1 MPTTFTQ
8 HSHSNS
14 IHIFQRCIRYLLY
27 PCLKEIS
34 DNVTEQLSADESQP
48 SSIVVEDLSIRL
60 VGACFLAFSVSSL
73 GLLVPGM
80 WGSLQGRRLHRH
92 DKGSSSKDYVDSSG
106 LQILTNYFF
115 LRTLFFL
122 QGSMGLSLVG
132 VGAINLASSEDDYG
146 HANCNS
152 LKDQSTLWMGVWVMM
167 LTSFG
172 LMASFWPRSIEEDGQ
187 TSQSTSYRVESPN
200 SVMEPLLGLE
210 MIQDGASIANDEH
223 EGITNDE
230 YPTAANVGETNE
242 STTRLRGTSRLL
254 KLAGNQSIYLW
265 IGIIVLVIR
274 LPFSLA
280 IPHFVSTTIG
290 NLINEDYAGAK
301 REILLLF
308 LLGTVDAVLDFWCVY
323 LFGKAKEN
331 IVRAVRVDTFASL
344 MRQEQAFFDTTNTGD
359 LISRLTSD
367 CGEMSEDLTW
377 FFRFSVEAVV
387 RMLG

>member
-1 MPTTFTQ
+1 M
-8 HSHSNS
+8 
-14 IHIFQRCIRYLLY
+14 
-27 PCLKEIS
+27 
-34 DNVTEQLSADESQP
+34 
-48 SSIVVEDLSIRL
+48 
-60 VGACFLAFSVSSL
+60 AFSVSSL

-80 WGSLQGRRLHRH
+80 WGSLQDSRLHRRS
-92 DKGSSSKDYVDSSG
+92 KGLSSKDYVDSSG

-132 VGAINLASSEDDYG
+132 VGAINLATSEDDYG
-146 HANCNS
+146 HAGDYNCNA

-172 LMASFWPRSIEEDGQ
+172 LMASFWPRPIEEDGQ
-187 TSQSTSYRVESPN
+187 TSDCTSYRVESPN

-210 MIQDGASIANDEH
+210 MIQDGASINTCDHESTNDEH
-223 EGITNDE
+223 EGMTNDE
-230 YPTAANVGETNE
+230 YSPAANVGETSE
-242 STTRLRGTSRLL
+242 PTTRLRGTSRLL
-254 KLAGNQSIYLW
+254 KLAGNHSIYLW

-290 NLINEDYAGAK
+290 DLLNEDYAGAK

-331 IVRAVRVDTFASL
+331 IVRAVRVDTFTSL
-344 MRQEQAFFDTTNTGD
+344 MRQEQAFFDTTSTGD

-367 CGEMSEDLTW
+367 CGEMAEDLTW

>member
-1 MPTTFTQ
+1 M
-8 HSHSNS
+8 
-14 IHIFQRCIRYLLY
+14 
-27 PCLKEIS
+27 
-34 DNVTEQLSADESQP
+34 
-48 SSIVVEDLSIRL
+48 
-60 VGACFLAFSVSSL
+60 AFSVSSL

-80 WGSLQGRRLHRH
+80 WGSLQHRH
-92 DKGSSSKDYVDSSG
+92 LQRHKGSISKDYVDSSG
-106 LQILTNYFF
+106 GLYIITNYFF

-146 HANCNS
+146 HASDYNCNS

-187 TSQSTSYRVESPN
+187 TSQSTSYRVDSPN

-210 MIQDGASIANDEH
+210 MIRDGVSIDTCDHASTNDEH
-223 EGITNDE
+223 DEITNDG
-230 YPTAANVGETNE
+230 YSTAANVNE
-242 STTRLRGTSRLL
+242 INEPTTRLRGTSRLL

-290 NLINEDYAGAK
+290 DLLNEDYAGAK

-367 CGEMSEDLTW
+367 CGEMAEDLTW

>member
-1 MPTTFTQ
+1 MM
-8 HSHSNS
+8 
-14 IHIFQRCIRYLLY
+14 RIRYLLY
-27 PCLKEIS
+27 PCLTEIAA
-34 DNVTEQLSADESQP
+34 TEQLSSSVSQP

-80 WGSLQGRRLHRH
+80 WGSLQHRH
-92 DKGSSSKDYVDSSG
+92 LQRHNKGSISKDYVVDSSG
-106 LQILTNYFF
+106 GLHILTNYFF

-146 HANCNS
+146 HASDYNCNS

-210 MIQDGASIANDEH
+210 MIQDGASIDSCDHASTNDEH
-223 EGITNDE
+223 EGMTNDG
-230 YPTAANVGETNE
+230 YSTAANVNETNE
-242 STTRLRGTSRLL
+242 PTTRLRGTSRLL

-290 NLINEDYAGAK
+290 DLLNEDYAGAK

-367 CGEMSEDLTW
+367 CGEMAEDLTW